1 MHLLMRLAQRIG
13 RIQAWLIFTLFYF
26 IILAPVALVFK
37 LLADPL
43 RLRSRASL
51 WTSRTPPADPIS
63 WGKAQS

>member
-43 RLRSRASL
+43 RLRPRASL
-51 WTSRTPPADPIS
+51 WTSRPPPADPIV
-63 WGKAQS
+63 WGRTQS